1 MNGKGRKERWRRS
14 ERGSTGAPLFLP
26 LAERS
31 RSVVI
36 STSASA
42 SQQCTYAQASAIATS
57 EEWSSSSFRAIL
69 TNFKAEKKTNNV
81 VRLAVQ
87 QLMG

>member
-1 MNGKGRKERWRRS
+1 MVKEGRKGGEGASEDRPGLRS
-14 ERGSTGAPLFLP
+14 FFLW
-26 LAERS
+26 LKEAGWWS
-31 RSVVI
+31 SLVYLGLGI
-36 STSASA
+36 SAV
-42 SQQCTYAQASAIATS
+42 YAQASAIATS

-87 QLMG
+87 QLTG